1 MPHAKIC
8 VVGSSNFDL
17 ISYTPRLPKQGETL
31 HGTRF
36 LMSFGGKGAN
46 QAVTAARLGAQV
58 SMVAKLGEDIFGRD
72 TLKNFETQGID
83 TRAIFFTNDAS
94 SGTAAISVDSDGHN
108 TIIIVAGA
116 NELLSPED
124 IDTARSVIESA
135 QVLICQL
142 EIPLETTLAA
152 LRIARAA
159 GVTTIFNPAPARPD
173 LPAEIYAL
181 SDIFCPNETET
192 ELLTGLK
199 VETLKEAE
207 NAARALLQ
215 RGCGKVILTLG
226 ERGSLLVSPEE
237 TFYVESKK
245 VKAVDTT
252 GAGDSFVGS
261 LAYFIAQDKPFQEAM
276 KKASQIAAISVQADG
291 TQTSFPTADELPA
304 GIL

>member
-1 MPHAKIC
+1 MPSPKIC

-17 ISYTPRLPKQGETL
+17 ISYAPRLPKQGETL

-58 SMVAKLGEDIFGRD
+58 SMVTKLGEDIFGRD
-72 TLKNFETQGID
+72 TLKNFEAQGID
-83 TRAIFFTNDAS
+83 SGAIFFTKDAS
-94 SGTAAISVDSDGHN
+94 SGVAAISVDSDGRN

-116 NELLSPED
+116 NNLLSPED
-124 IDTARSVIESA
+124 IETARTIIESA

-152 LRIARAA
+152 LQIARRA
-159 GVTTIFNPAPARPD
+159 GVFTIFNPAPARPD
-173 LPAEIYAL
+173 LPNEVYEL
-181 SDIFCPNETET
+181 SDLFCPNETET

-199 VETLKEAE
+199 IDALDEAE
-207 NAARALLQ
+207 KAARVLLQ
-215 RGCGKVILTLG
+215 HGCGKVLLTLG

-237 TFYVESKK
+237 TLHVETKK

-252 GAGDSFVGS
+252 GAGDSYVGS
-261 LAYFIAQDKPFQEAM
+261 LAFFIAQGRPLQEAM
-276 KKASQIAAISVQADG
+276 KKASQIAAISVQSVG
-291 TQTSFPTADELPA
+291 TQTSFPTAEELPD

>member
-1 MPHAKIC
+1 MPRPKIC

-17 ISYTPRLPKQGETL
+17 ITYAPRLPVLGETL

-36 LMSFGGKGAN
+36 LMGFGGKGAN
-46 QAVTAARLGAQV
+46 QAVSAARLGGHV
-58 SMVAKLGEDIFGRD
+58 SMVTKLGEDIFGKD
-72 TLKNFETQGID
+72 TLKNFESQGID
-83 TRAIFFTNDAS
+83 PATIFFTKDAS
-94 SGTAAISVDSDGHN
+94 SGVAAISVDSDGQN
-108 TIIIVAGA
+108 TIIIVGGA

-124 IDTARSVIESA
+124 VNAARSVIESA

-152 LRIARAA
+152 LRMARSA

-173 LPAEIYAL
+173 LPDEAYTL

-192 ELLTGLK
+192 SLLTGLNID
-199 VETLKEAE
+199 TLEDAE
-207 NAARALLQ
+207 NAARSLLQ

-226 ERGSLLVSPEE
+226 KRGSLLVSPTEALHIE
-237 TFYVESKK
+237 TRK
-245 VKAVDTT
+245 VKAIDTT

-261 LAYFIAQDKPFQEAM
+261 LAFFLAQDRPIQEAM
-276 KKASQIAAISVQADG
+276 KKASQIAAISVQSEG
-291 TQTSFPTADELPA
+291 TQTSFPIAEDLPP